1 MMKSNREKLIEAI
14 TDFGAMCYRHGQI
27 ELDSPSMRTID
38 NDHALRA
45 QAMAQ
50 MRALISGVELDSRV
64 PIEDERGDEMARVM
78 ISLRSR
84 MRDE

>member
-1 MMKSNREKLIEAI
+1 MKSSKEELIEAI
-14 TDFGAMCYRHGQI
+14 VDFGALCYRHGQI
-27 ELDSPSMRTID
+27 ELDSPSMRTVD
-38 NDHALRA
+38 NNHALRE
-45 QAMAQ
+45 QAMAR
-50 MRALISGVELDSRV
+50 MRALISGVEIDSLV

>member
-1 MMKSNREKLIEAI
+1 MKSSKEELIEAI
-14 TDFGAMCYRHGQI
+14 VDFGALCYRHGQI
-27 ELDSPSMRTID
+27 ELDSPSMRTVD
-38 NDHALRA
+38 NNHALRE
-45 QAMAQ
+45 QAMAR
-50 MRALISGVELDSRV
+50 MRALISGVEIDSRV